1 MDLNSLW
8 MFSLNTLEW
17 SCIYRSDEN
26 KEQSPSSPCPRY
38 AHQLVFDPES
48 KVHYLFGG
56 NPGITWKSNF
66 RLDDFWC
73 LYMRKPS
80 RESALQK
87 CRYLIRTQEYEE
99 LVKKDPVRGLTYLQT
114 KLYAAIDRENQDQ
127 VTAFHKL
134 ATLLFKLD
142 DPGKQQQQQNT
153 PCSSMAA
160 SPCHDQD
167 HLLANKEDSSMSGI
181 ESPGSSSVMSPS
193 CSSTTKTDDMDLY
206 AYNIDQVTQI
216 TNRQFVDLEVK
227 RGRYVIYNKL
237 IEFLPQK
244 MCQPKANLTDF
255 ILV

>member
-8 MFSLNTLEW
+8 MFSLNSMEW

-38 AHQLVFDPES
+38 AHQLLFDPES

-56 NPGITWKSNF
+56 NPGITWKSNL
-66 RLDDFWC
+66 RLDDFWS
-73 LYMRKPS
+73 LTLRKPS
-80 RESALQK
+80 RASALQK
-87 CRYLIRTQEYEE
+87 CRYLLRTQEYEE
-99 LVKKDPVRGLTYLQT
+99 LVKKDPVQGLTYLQT
-114 KLYAAIDRENQDQ
+114 KLHAAIDRENQDQ

-142 DPGKQQQQQNT
+142 LPSSEERKNYQT
-153 PCSSMAA
+153 PCSSMVT
-160 SPCHDQD
+160 SPCRTDPE
-167 HLLANKEDSSMSGI
+167 KDSSMSCM
-181 ESPGSSSVMSPS
+181 ESHSSSSMMSPS
-193 CSSTTKTDDMDLY
+193 CSTKTIDMDLY

-216 TNRQFVDLEVK
+216 TNRQLVDSEVK